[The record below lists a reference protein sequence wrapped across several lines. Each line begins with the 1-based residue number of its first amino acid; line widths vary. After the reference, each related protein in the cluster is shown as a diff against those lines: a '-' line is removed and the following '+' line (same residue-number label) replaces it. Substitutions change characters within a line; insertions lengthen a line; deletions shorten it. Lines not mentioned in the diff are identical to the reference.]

1 MCVEIKHQCVGG
13 HQSAQFSNLNN
24 ILPASVINRVY
35 CPECQEKP
43 EVDSATMLEDNGWI
57 IEYDMELA
65 TYLLDKHG
73 IDKELVTPEFI
84 FDNRYATWQGMSPTD
99 MEESIRE
106 RQKIVELAKVDKQ
119 KYIETMKSWSIDRM
133 NAFIAA
139 GWRKAKAVQAV

>member
-1 MCVEIKHQCVGG
+1 MCIEIKHQCVGG

-35 CPECQEKP
+35 CPECEKP
-43 EVDSATMLEDNGWI
+43 EFDAKTMLEDNGWV

-65 TYLLDKHG
+65 AYLLDKHG
-73 IDKELVTPEFI
+73 IDKEMITPEYI
-84 FDNRYATWQGMSPTD
+84 FDSRYSTWQGMSPTD

-106 RQKIVELAKVDKQ
+106 RQKIVELAKVDKK
-119 KYIETMKSWSIDRM
+119 KYIETLKTWSIDRM
-133 NAFIAA
+133 NAFISA